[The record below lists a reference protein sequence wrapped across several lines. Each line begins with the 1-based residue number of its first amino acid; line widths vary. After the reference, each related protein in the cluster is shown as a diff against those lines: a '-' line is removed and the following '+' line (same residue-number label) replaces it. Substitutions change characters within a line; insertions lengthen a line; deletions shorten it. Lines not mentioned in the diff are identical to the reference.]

1 MRSSVLSRYVMRGN
15 RRLLTSVTAVIA
27 PIRPKSLS
35 MRPPYKTRG
44 MGTKKRQGF
53 SVDRSG
59 LIGGEHSEVYKI
71 DEGGEDQNDVEMFPN
86 SEHKEPLTELAK
98 DLAAV
103 IGVKGPISLH
113 EYLGQCSNH
122 IMYGYYQTDKE
133 KIGRGGDFTT
143 APEVSQLFGEM
154 VGTWCVSHWM
164 ALGEPKKI
172 NIIELGPGKGTLM
185 KDILTV
191 AGKFPKFEKAISAH
205 MVELSEAMRDVQR
218 ETLECSLTSLPP
230 PVEPSPLSSNPNAFD
245 AQEVLER
252 HRKVEEAV
260 MRERRSGLTPR
271 GTPVNWYYTFN
282 QLPEN
287 SDTPCLVVAQE
298 FLDVF
303 PVHQFVYK
311 DGLWLE
317 KLVDVDK
324 TAGNPLHFRMVLS
337 QAPTP
342 ASITLMGKGEGHQFS
357 EGDGVEVSPVALATC
372 EEIAARVCKAGGA
385 ALLVDYGANATSSD
399 SLRGFK
405 DHETANILSLPGLV
419 DTTADVDFDAC
430 GRVAARRGAKVV
442 GAITQA
448 EFLIKMGVV
457 ERAEQL
463 ISLDSTTEEEQAS
476 LVSSLSFLV
485 DEHKM
490 GERFKVMTI
499 LDPKTAPA
507 TSTIGFP
514 SSL

>member
-1 MRSSVLSRYVMRGN
+1 MLSSLVFRHARSVFSRHKSSMVGVA
-15 RRLLTSVTAVIA
+15 LPV
-27 PIRPKSLS
+27 RPKRCSKVLRS
-35 MRPPYKTRG
+35 ISRDMSS
-44 MGTKKRQGF
+44 KKRQGF

-59 LIGGEHSEVYKI
+59 LIGGEHSEVYKTS
-71 DEGGEDQNDVEMFPN
+71 EGAEEDGDVEIFPN

-154 VGTWCVSHWM
+154 LGTWCVSHWM
-164 ALGEPKKI
+164 ALGEPAKI

-191 AGKFPKFEKAISAH
+191 AAKFPKFEKAISAH
-205 MVELSEAMRDVQR
+205 LVELSETMRDVQR
-218 ETLECSLTSLPP
+218 ETLECSLTSIPP
-230 PVEPSPLSSNPNAFD
+230 PTEPSPLSNPAAFD

-252 HRKVEEAV
+252 DREAEAAA
-260 MRERRSGLTPR
+260 MRERRSGETPR
-271 GTPVNWYYTFN
+271 GIPINWYYTFN
-282 QLPEN
+282 QLPDDSEQ
-287 SDTPCLVVAQE
+287 PCLVVAQE

-317 KLVDVDK
+317 KLVDVDH
-324 TAGNPLHFRMVLS
+324 TAESPLHFRMVLS

-342 ASITLMGKGEGHQFS
+342 ASITLMGKAKGHQFR

-372 EEIAARVCKAGGA
+372 EEIAAKVCKSGGA

-405 DHETANILSLPGLV
+405 DHETTNILSLPGLV

-442 GAITQA
+442 GAIPQA

-463 ISLDSTTEEEQAS
+463 ISLESTTEEEQAS

-499 LDPKTAPA
+499 LPPKSPLGA
-507 TSTIGFP
+507 SNIGFP
-514 SSL
+514 SN